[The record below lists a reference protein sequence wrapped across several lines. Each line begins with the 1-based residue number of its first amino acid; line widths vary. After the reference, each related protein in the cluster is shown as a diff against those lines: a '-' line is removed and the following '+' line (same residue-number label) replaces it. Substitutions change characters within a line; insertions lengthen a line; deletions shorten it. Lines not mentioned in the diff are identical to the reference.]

1 MIEKYEVVIIMM
13 KTDTQ
18 DFLNS
23 CFVDFQ
29 IRHLSAPV
37 PQMITNSLRGL
48 VLNLINLNCL
58 KLLQKRWFSRKC
70 MCVRS
75 RTGYLRNEVEL
86 RNVYFG
92 SYEVMVR
99 SF

>member
-23 CFVDFQ
+23 CFVDIK

-58 KLLQKRWFSRKC
+58 KLIENDDLVVSVYVW
-70 MCVRS
+70 V
-75 RTGYLRNEVEL
+75 VEQDI
-86 RNVYFG
+86 
-92 SYEVMVR
+92 YETK
-99 SF
+99 

>member
-1 MIEKYEVVIIMM
+1 MIEKYEVVIIIMM

-48 VLNLINLNCL
+48 VLNLIN
-58 KLLQKRWFSRKC
+58 
-70 MCVRS
+70 V
-75 RTGYLRNEVEL
+75 
-86 RNVYFG
+86 NV
-92 SYEVMVR
+92 
-99 SF
+99 

>member
-1 MIEKYEVVIIMM
+1 MIEKYEVVIIIMM

-58 KLLQKRWFSRKC
+58 KLIENDDLVVSVYVW
-70 MCVRS
+70 V
-75 RTGYLRNEVEL
+75 VEQDI
-86 RNVYFG
+86 
-92 SYEVMVR
+92 YETK
-99 SF
+99 

>member
-1 MIEKYEVVIIMM
+1 MIEKYEVVIIIMM

-23 CFVDFQ
+23 CFVDIQ

-48 VLNLINLNCL
+48 VLNLINVNVWNLL
-58 KLLQKRWFSRKC
+58 K
-70 MCVRS
+70 M
-75 RTGYLRNEVEL
+75 
-86 RNVYFG
+86 
-92 SYEVMVR
+92 MI
-99 SF
+99 

>member
-58 KLLQKRWFSRKC
+58 KLIENDDLVVSVYVW
-70 MCVRS
+70 V
-75 RTGYLRNEVEL
+75 VEQDI
-86 RNVYFG
+86 
-92 SYEVMVR
+92 YETK
-99 SF
+99 